1 MKPKNIAIAAVLILV
16 FSVLL
21 SGCKISAVLP
31 EEKPATAETVGTIDT
46 ARIEELVKK
55 AEAVKKEV
63 KMVFEAD
70 KGDNQL
76 TVKIKLDN
84 PNQKPI
90 TSVQAWLSF
99 DPKILQG
106 KKLNTADS
114 AFALVAPYDNAFDNT
129 NGLVMLGRSNQK
141 PITDKTITV
150 ADVIFDLAK
159 NETVMLE
166 VYDYRDDLNG
176 HTSVNTIVDG
186 KPYNVL
192 IKPESP
198 ALVIEK

>member
-21 SGCKISAVLP
+21 SSCKMSAVLP
-31 EEKPATAETVGTIDT
+31 EEKPATAEKTGASSDAQIQ
-46 ARIEELVKK
+46 EMVKK

-70 KGDNQL
+70 KTDNQL

-106 KKLNTADS
+106 KKINTTDS

-150 ADVIFDLAK
+150 ADIVFGLVK

-176 HTSVNTIVDG
+176 HTSANTIVDG

>member
-1 MKPKNIAIAAVLILV
+1 MKPKNIAIATLLILIA
-16 FSVLL
+16 STLL
-21 SGCKISAVLP
+21 NGCETIKLST
-31 EEKPATAETVGTIDT
+31 EKKPAASENVGAPSASQIQ
-46 ARIEELVKK
+46 ELVKK

-99 DPKILQG
+99 DPQILQG

-150 ADVIFDLAK
+150 ADVVFDLVK

-176 HTSVNTIVDG
+176 HTSANTIVDG